1 MKKVLIGFYFT
12 VLLSFVSLI
21 VHSQV
26 KDPQVPRY
34 WWSTVRDYIQNKS
47 ETRML
52 TFIHYGEPT
61 DQIIGVFTPGSD
73 IAIQRIDVYARAKVV
88 GDSTA
93 FVMSNGINSTA
104 VVMDSALSATLWF
117 NTTEVIFSE
126 SDACTLRFSDDAYSG
141 TFVSGADTPMVVVQ
155 YKVAD

>member
-1 MKKVLIGFYFT
+1 MKKIWIGLYFGIFL
-12 VLLSFVSLI
+12 VFMSL
-21 VHSQV
+21 VVYSQV

-34 WWSTVRDYIQNKS
+34 WWSTVRDYIRDKS
-47 ETRML
+47 EVKML

-61 DQIIGVFTPGSD
+61 DQVIGVFTPCSD
-73 IAIQRIDVYARAKVV
+73 IAIQRIDVYARAKVD

-93 FVMSNGINSTA
+93 FMMSNGINSTA
-104 VVMDSALSATLWF
+104 VVMDSAFSATLWSD
-117 NTTEVIFSE
+117 TTEVIFSRLA
-126 SDACTLRFSDDAYSG
+126 ACTLRFSDDAYSG

>member
-1 MKKVLIGFYFT
+1 MKKILVGLYLGIFLVFI
-12 VLLSFVSLI
+12 SLV

-34 WWSTVRDYIQNKS
+34 WWSTVRDYIRDKS
-47 ETRML
+47 EDRML
-52 TFIHYGEPT
+52 TFVHYGEPT
-61 DQIIGVFTPGSD
+61 DQIIGVFTPCSD
-73 IAIQRIDVYARAKVV
+73 IAVQRIDVYARSKVD

-104 VVMDSALSATLWF
+104 VVMDSALSATLWSD
-117 NTTEVIFSE
+117 TTEVVFS
-126 SDACTLRFSDDAYSG
+126 SSAACPLRFSDDAYSG